1 MKTAIIIPAFNEEN
15 FISDTLNSIKT
26 IKDADIIV
34 VDDGSSDNTSKIV
47 QSKDDIILLSY
58 GTNKGK
64 GYALNYALEYCKN
77 KYDIIGFVDADLSNS
92 AGEARKLLDVIL
104 NNEADVSIA
113 RFPKAKRKGGFGFVK
128 ALAFYGIKFFT
139 GKEIYSGLSGQR
151 FFKTEVLK
159 KIGKIPYG
167 YGVEVGMTIDIL
179 KMGYTIKEVDV
190 NMIHNE
196 TGRDISGFKHR
207 FRQFYHIL
215 LILIKKMI
223 GL

>member
-1 MKTAIIIPAFNEEN
+1 MKTAIIIPAYNEEKY
-15 FISDTLNSIKT
+15 IYDTLTSIKT
-26 IKDADIIV
+26 IKNADVIV
-34 VDDGSSDNTSKIV
+34 VDDGSTDNTADIV
-47 QSKDDIILLSY
+47 KSMDDIILLSY
-58 GTNKGK
+58 GSNKGK

-77 KYDIIGFVDADLSNS
+77 EYDIIGFVDADLSYS
-92 AGEARKLLDVIL
+92 ASEAIKLLDVL
-104 NNEADVSIA
+104 LSEEADVSIA

-151 FFKTEVLK
+151 FFKTEVLR

-179 KMGYTIKEVDV
+179 KMGYIIKEVDV

-215 LILIKKMI
+215 LILFKKLI